1 MCILSGTSYAPNNN
15 KKKENKS
22 NIYLIFPVKNIF
34 LGKQRLN
41 EEEFFFI
48 QKLQLINAKGT
59 KELETH
65 HFAIPNEIIGLEKVH
80 QCLLKPLGQIVSIMW
95 VSVIQSVEDLHRTKS
110 WPSPASKR
118 NSVVSALPCAIAD
131 CL

>member
-1 MCILSGTSYAPNNN
+1 M
-15 KKKENKS
+15 
-22 NIYLIFPVKNIF
+22 
-34 LGKQRLN
+34 GKQRLN

-65 HFAIPNEIIGLEKVH
+65 RFAIPNEIIGLEKVH

-110 WPSPASKR
+110 
-118 NSVVSALPCAIAD
+118 
-131 CL
+131 